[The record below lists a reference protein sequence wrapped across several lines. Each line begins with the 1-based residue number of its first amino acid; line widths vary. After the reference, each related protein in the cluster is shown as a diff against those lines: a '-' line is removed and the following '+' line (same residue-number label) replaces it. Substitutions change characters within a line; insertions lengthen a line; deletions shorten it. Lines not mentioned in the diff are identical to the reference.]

1 MGIFNLYTM
10 NRKVWTQEDVEILT
24 RMYPDHF
31 AQEIAGL
38 LGRKIPSIYNKAAM
52 LGLKCNPEKIR
63 RAGKMSCGNPKNI
76 ATRFTKGHIPANK
89 GKSMPP
95 EVYAKAALTMFKKG
109 NRPHNTAAVGDEAIR
124 KGGYI
129 YVKVAEPNIWRAKH
143 KMLWESIN
151 GKIPKGYNIQFK
163 NRDVTDIRIENL
175 YMISRSEQLKKENSL
190 MARYPEDLQK
200 VIRLKGSLKR
210 QITIQKKKEYE

>member
-1 MGIFNLYTM
+1 MIRRAFTESEDEYL
-10 NRKVWTQEDVEILT
+10 RKN
-24 RMYPDHF
+24 YPNPELFIHDM
-31 AQEIAGL
+31 AQA
-38 LGRKIPSIYNKAAM
+38 LGRTESSIYGRARI
-52 LGLKCNPEKIR
+52 LGLKKPFECHSI
-63 RAGKMSCGNPKNI
+63 AGKKGTLSPEAI
-76 ATRFTKGHIPANK
+76 SHRFQKGHIPANK

-109 NRPHNTAAVGDEAIR
+109 NRPHNTASVGDEAIR

-129 YVKVAEPNIWRAKH
+129 YVKVAEPNVWRAKH

-163 NRDVTDIRIENL
+163 NRDVTDIRILNL

-210 QITIQKKKEYE
+210 QITIQKKKENE